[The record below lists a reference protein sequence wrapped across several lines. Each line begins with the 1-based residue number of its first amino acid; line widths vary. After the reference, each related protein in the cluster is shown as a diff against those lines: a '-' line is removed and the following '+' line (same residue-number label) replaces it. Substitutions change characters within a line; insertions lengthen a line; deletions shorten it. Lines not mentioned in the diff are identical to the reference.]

1 MEDEELSIG
10 IDLGTT
16 YSCVAVLR
24 NGKVEIIPN
33 ENGQNLTPSIV
44 SFIEEGDGVLVGEDT
59 LNQLIINPKKT
70 IYSIKRLIGRN
81 YNDIEVQN
89 DIKSNFWTFD
99 IIEQKQSKRPVIEI
113 KNKNDIKYYY
123 PEEISKFVLQKLLQ
137 SARIY
142 LGQPVKKAVITVPA
156 YFNDAQR
163 NATKFAAEQAGIQ
176 VLRIINEPTAA
187 SLAYGLDEKLPK
199 NDLLTSTFGNLNDLF
214 NMENKDKQNKN
225 ENDDKNNEDED
236 KYIVVFDLGGG
247 TFDVTLLKIEDD
259 EIFNVIDTGGDTH
272 LGGDDFNQRIIDY
285 CLKEFT
291 NKLNI

>member
-123 PEEISKFVLQKLLQ
+123 PEEISKFD
-137 SARIY
+137 
-142 LGQPVKKAVITVPA
+142 
-156 YFNDAQR
+156 N
-163 NATKFAAEQAGIQ
+163 
-176 VLRIINEPTAA
+176 
-187 SLAYGLDEKLPK
+187 
-199 NDLLTSTFGNLNDLF
+199 STC
-214 NMENKDKQNKN
+214 
-225 ENDDKNNEDED
+225 
-236 KYIVVFDLGGG
+236 
-247 TFDVTLLKIEDD
+247 
-259 EIFNVIDTGGDTH
+259 IF
-272 LGGDDFNQRIIDY
+272 
-285 CLKEFT
+285 
-291 NKLNI
+291 